1 MNDAEWNNLKVSV
14 EFDLPLER
22 LGETLG
28 SDGKYKPCKIY
39 KGRVKMYN
47 HTFEVEAGDSDDAA
61 DKMIRK
67 AISNLVVSDMV
78 CLQDEDNKKS
88 IRVVWEDQF

>member
-39 KGRVKMYN
+39 KG
-47 HTFEVEAGDSDDAA
+47 
-61 DKMIRK
+61 
-67 AISNLVVSDMV
+67 
-78 CLQDEDNKKS
+78 
-88 IRVVWEDQF
+88 